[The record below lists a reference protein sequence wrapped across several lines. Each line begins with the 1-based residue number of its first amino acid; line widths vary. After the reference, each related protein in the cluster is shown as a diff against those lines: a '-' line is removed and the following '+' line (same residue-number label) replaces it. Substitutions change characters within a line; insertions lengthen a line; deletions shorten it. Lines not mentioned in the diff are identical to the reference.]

1 MNTFLHFFILV
12 AEGLEVPMAI
22 LITGG
27 AGFIGSHF
35 VRRMIHQGRRV
46 VVLDK
51 LTYAGNLENLKD
63 ILDDSKMSQ
72 QFKFYKGDICNQ
84 ELVEHIF
91 SEEAIDNLVNFAA
104 ESHVDRSISSADNF
118 IDTDMKGVFVLLE
131 ASRRFSLKKFI
142 QISTDE
148 VYGTAHHG
156 AFKETDALN
165 PSNPYAAS
173 KAGGDRLAYAY
184 WVTYKLPIIITRASN
199 NYGPNQHPEKFIPL
213 FITNA
218 LEDKALPLYGDGRQV
233 RDWIHVEDHCA
244 GIDFLMNHGK
254 DGEVYNIGGGNERY
268 NIDTAHLILDELG
281 KPHSLLEHVKD
292 REGHDRRY
300 ALDCSKLK
308 SLGWKAEIKFEKGLK
323 DTIQWYENNRAWWMR
338 IKSGEFMEYYY
349 KQYKHRFASTVLS

>member
-1 MNTFLHFFILV
+1 
-12 AEGLEVPMAI
+12 MAI

-35 VRRMIHQGRRV
+35 TRRMVNQGRRV

-63 ILDDSKMSQ
+63 VTEDAKTSKLLR
-72 QFKFYKGDICNQ
+72 FYKGDICDQ
-84 ELVEHIF
+84 GLVERIL
-91 SEEAIDNLVNFAA
+91 SEEGIDTIVNFAA
-104 ESHVDRSISSADNF
+104 ESHVDRSISSASTF

-131 ASRRFSLKKFI
+131 ASRRFPVKKFI

-165 PSNPYAAS
+165 PSNPYSAS

-199 NYGPNQHPEKFIPL
+199 NYGSHQYPEKFIPL

-218 LEDKALPLYGDGRQV
+218 LEDKKLPLYGDGKQV
-233 RDWIHVEDHCA
+233 RDWIHVDDHCEA
-244 GIDFLMNHGK
+244 IDFLMTHGK
-254 DGEVYNIGGGNERY
+254 NGEVYNIGGGNERC
-268 NIDTAHLILDELG
+268 NIDTACFILDELK
-281 KPHSLLEHVKD
+281 KPRTLIEHVKD

-300 ALDCSKLK
+300 ALDCAKLM
-308 SLGWKAEIKFEKGLK
+308 SLGWKPKIRFENSLS
-323 DTIQWYENNRAWWMR
+323 DTVKWYINNQSWWKR
-338 IKSGEFMEYYY
+338 IKNGEFMEYY
-349 KQYKHRFASTVLS
+349 KEQYSHRFASADSQIR

>member
-1 MNTFLHFFILV
+1 MS
-12 AEGLEVPMAI
+12 M

-35 VRRMIHQGRRV
+35 VRRMIEQDKRV

-63 ILDDSKMSQ
+63 ILDDSKRSR

-84 ELVEHIF
+84 EFIEHIF
-91 SEEAIDNLVNFAA
+91 SEESIDTIVNFAA
-104 ESHVDRSISSADNF
+104 ESHVDRSIRSAGNF

-131 ASRRFSLKKFI
+131 ASRRFSIKKFI

-148 VYGTAHHG
+148 VYGTAHQG
-156 AFKETDALN
+156 SFQETDALN
-165 PSNPYAAS
+165 PSNPYSAS

-184 WVTYKLPIIITRASN
+184 WVTYRLPIIITRASN

-218 LEDKALPLYGDGRQV
+218 LEEKKLPLYGDGKQI

-244 GIDFLMNHGK
+244 AIDFLMDRGK

-268 NIDTAHLILDELG
+268 NIDTAHRIVDEL
-281 KPHSLLEHVKD
+281 KKSRSFIEQVKD

-300 ALDCSKLK
+300 SLDCSKLM
-308 SLGWKAEIKFEKGLK
+308 SLGWKPQIKFENGLK
-323 DTIQWYENNRAWWMR
+323 DTIQWYENNQAWWKR
-338 IKSGEFMEYYY
+338 IKNGEFAEYYAR
-349 KQYKHRFASTVLS
+349 QYKHRFADTGLE

>member
-1 MNTFLHFFILV
+1 MT
-12 AEGLEVPMAI
+12 I

-35 VRRMIHQGRRV
+35 TRRMVNQGRRV

-63 ILDDSKMSQ
+63 VTEDSKTSKL
-72 QFKFYKGDICNQ
+72 FGFYKGDICNQ
-84 ELVEHIF
+84 ELVEHLL
-91 SEEAIDNLVNFAA
+91 SAEGIDTIINFAA
-104 ESHVDRSISSADNF
+104 DTHVDRSILSAGTF

-131 ASRRFSLKKFI
+131 AARRYKIKKFI

-148 VYGTAHHG
+148 VYGTASQG

-165 PSNPYAAS
+165 PSNPYSAS
-173 KAGGDRLAYAY
+173 KAGGDRLAYSY
-184 WVTYKLPIIITRASN
+184 WVTYGLPIIITRASN
-199 NYGPNQHPEKFIPL
+199 NYGPHQYPEKFIPL

-218 LEDKALPLYGDGRQV
+218 LEDKKLPLYGDGKQI

-244 GIDFLMNHGK
+244 GIDLLLTQGK

-268 NIDTAHLILDELG
+268 NIDTAHYILEELTKPRTLIEQ
-281 KPHSLLEHVKD
+281 VKD

-300 ALDCSKLK
+300 ALDCTKVM
-308 SLGWKAEIKFEKGLK
+308 SLGWGPQIKFENGLR
-323 DTIQWYENNRAWWMR
+323 DTIQWYVRNKAWWMR
-338 IKSGEFMEYYY
+338 IKNGEFVEYYN
-349 KQYKHRFASTVLS
+349 KQYMHRFGNTRGGVAASLS

>member
-1 MNTFLHFFILV
+1 MT
-12 AEGLEVPMAI
+12 I

-35 VRRMIHQGRRV
+35 VRRMINQGNRAV
-46 VVLDK
+46 VFDK

-63 ILDDSKMSQ
+63 IREDPKTSK

-84 ELVEHIF
+84 ELVEHIL
-91 SEEAIDNLVNFAA
+91 SEEGIDTVVNFAA
-104 ESHVDRSISSADNF
+104 ESHVDRSISSASTF

-131 ASRRFSLKKFI
+131 ASRRFKIKKFI

-148 VYGTAHHG
+148 VYGTAHQG

-165 PSNPYAAS
+165 PSNPYSAS

-184 WVTYKLPIIITRASN
+184 WVTYRLPIIITRASN

-218 LEDKALPLYGDGRQV
+218 LEDKKLPLYGDGKQA
-233 RDWIHVEDHCA
+233 RDWIHVEDHCTA
-244 GIDFLMNHGK
+244 IDFLMMRGK

-268 NIDTAHLILDELG
+268 NIDTACLILDELK
-281 KPHSLLEHVKD
+281 KPRSLIEHVKD

-300 ALDCSKLK
+300 ALDCTKLM
-308 SLGWKAEIKFEKGLK
+308 SLGWKPQIKFENGLK
-323 DTIQWYENNRAWWMR
+323 DTIQWYTNNQAWWKR
-338 IKSGEFMEYYY
+338 IKNGEFMEYYN
-349 KQYKHRFASTVLS
+349 KQYSHRFAANS

>member
-1 MNTFLHFFILV
+1 MT
-12 AEGLEVPMAI
+12 I

-35 VRRMIHQGRRV
+35 VRRMINQGKRT

-63 ILDDSKMSQ
+63 IVEGSSTSK

-84 ELVEHIF
+84 ELVEHLL
-91 SEEAIDNLVNFAA
+91 SEEGIDTIVNFAA
-104 ESHVDRSISSADNF
+104 ESHVDRSISSASTF
-118 IDTDMKGVFVLLE
+118 IDTDMKGVFVLIE
-131 ASRRFSLKKFI
+131 AARRFKIKKFI

-148 VYGTAHHG
+148 VYGTAYQG

-165 PSNPYAAS
+165 PSNPYSAS
-173 KAGGDRLAYAY
+173 KAGGGRLAYAY
-184 WVTYKLPIIITRASN
+184 WVTYRLPIIITRASN

-218 LEDKALPLYGDGRQV
+218 LEDKKLPLYGDGKQI
-233 RDWIHVEDHCA
+233 RDWIHVADHCA
-244 GIDFLMNHGK
+244 AIDFLMTHGK

-268 NIDTAHLILDELG
+268 NIDTSYIILDELK
-281 KPHSLLEHVKD
+281 KPKSLIEHVKD

-300 ALDCSKLK
+300 ALDCTKLRL
-308 SLGWKAEIKFEKGLK
+308 LGWEPKIKFENGLK
-323 DTIQWYENNRAWWMR
+323 DTIEWYRSNQSWWKR
-338 IKSGEFMEYYY
+338 IKSGEFEEYYD
-349 KQYKHRFASTVLS
+349 KQYKHRFSCAE

>member
-1 MNTFLHFFILV
+1 
-12 AEGLEVPMAI
+12 MAM

-35 VRRMIHQGRRV
+35 VRRMIHQGRQV

-63 ILDDSKMSQ
+63 IIDDSKTSQ
-72 QFKFYKGDICNQ
+72 QFTFYKGDICNQ

-91 SEEAIDNLVNFAA
+91 SVEDIDTIVNFAA
-104 ESHVDRSISSADNF
+104 ESHVDRSISSAGNF

-131 ASRRFSLKKFI
+131 ASRRFSIKKFI

-148 VYGTAHHG
+148 VYGTAHKG
-156 AFKETDALN
+156 AFRETDALN

-184 WVTYKLPIIITRASN
+184 WVTYELPVVITRASN

-218 LEDKALPLYGDGRQV
+218 LDDKALPLYGDGRQV
-233 RDWIHVEDHCA
+233 RDWIHVEDHCSA
-244 GIDFLMNHGK
+244 IDFIINHGK

-268 NIDTAHLILDELG
+268 NIDTARLILDELK
-281 KPHSLLEHVKD
+281 KPHSLMEHVKD

-300 ALDCSKLK
+300 ALDCTKLK
-308 SLGWKAEIKFEKGLK
+308 TLGWKAQILFENGLK
-323 DTIQWYENNRAWWMR
+323 DTVQWYKNNQSWWKR
-338 IKSGEFMEYYY
+338 IKNEEFMEYYN
-349 KQYKHRFASTVLS
+349 KQYKHRFAGTVLP

>member
-1 MNTFLHFFILV
+1 M
-12 AEGLEVPMAI
+12 

-35 VRRMIHQGRRV
+35 VSRMIRQGRHV

-63 ILDDSKMSQ
+63 VIEAAKTSQ

-84 ELVEHIF
+84 ELVDHIL
-91 SEEAIDNLVNFAA
+91 SEEGIDTIVNFAA
-104 ESHVDRSISSADNF
+104 ESHVDRSISSASSF
-118 IDTDMKGVFVLLE
+118 IDTDMKGVLVLLE
-131 ASRRFSLKKFI
+131 ASRRFSIKKFI

-156 AFKETDALN
+156 FFKETDALN
-165 PSNPYAAS
+165 PSNPYSAS

-218 LEDKALPLYGDGRQV
+218 LEDKKLPLYGDGKQV
-233 RDWIHVEDHCA
+233 RDWIHVDDHCA
-244 GIDFLMNHGK
+244 AIDFLIAQGR

-268 NIDTAHLILDELG
+268 NIDTAYLILDELK
-281 KPHSLLEHVKD
+281 KPRSLIEHVKD

-300 ALDCSKLK
+300 ALDCSKLV
-308 SLGWKAEIKFEKGLK
+308 SLGWKAKIKFEDGLK
-323 DTIQWYENNRAWWMR
+323 DTVQWYKNNEAWWRR
-338 IKSGEFMEYYY
+338 IKNGEFMEYYN
-349 KQYKHRFASTVLS
+349 KQYSHRFATNS

>member
-1 MNTFLHFFILV
+1 MS
-12 AEGLEVPMAI
+12 I

-35 VRRMIHQGRRV
+35 VRRVINQGNRA

-51 LTYAGNLENLKD
+51 LTYAGNLENLKE
-63 ILDDSKMSQ
+63 IIEDSKTSR

-84 ELVEHIF
+84 ELVEHIL
-91 SEEAIDNLVNFAA
+91 SEEGIDTVVNFAA
-104 ESHVDRSISSADNF
+104 ESHVDRSISSASNF

-131 ASRRFSLKKFI
+131 ASRCFKIQKFI

-148 VYGTAHHG
+148 VYGTAYQG

-165 PSNPYAAS
+165 PSNPYSAS

-184 WVTYKLPIIITRASN
+184 WVTYRLPIIITRASN

-218 LEDKALPLYGDGRQV
+218 LEDKKLPLYGDGKQV
-233 RDWIHVEDHCA
+233 RDWVHVADHCA
-244 GIDFLMNHGK
+244 AIDFLMTQGK

-268 NIDTAHLILDELG
+268 NIDTAHFILDELK
-281 KPHSLLEHVKD
+281 KPRSLIEHVKD

-300 ALDCSKLK
+300 ALDCTKLM
-308 SLGWKAEIKFEKGLK
+308 SLGWKPQIKFENGLK
-323 DTIQWYENNRAWWMR
+323 DTIQWYRNNEAWWKR
-338 IKSGEFMEYYY
+338 IKNGEFMEYYN
-349 KQYKHRFASTVLS
+349 KQYSHRFADTGVQQNLK

>member
-1 MNTFLHFFILV
+1 MS
-12 AEGLEVPMAI
+12 I

-35 VRRMIHQGRRV
+35 VRRMIYQGKRL

-63 ILDDSKMSQ
+63 VIDDSKTSQ

-91 SEEAIDNLVNFAA
+91 SEESIDTLINFAA
-104 ESHVDRSISSADNF
+104 ESHVDRSISSAGNF

-131 ASRRFSLKKFI
+131 ASRRFSVKKFI

-148 VYGTAHHG
+148 VYGTAYQG

-165 PSNPYAAS
+165 PSNPYSAS

-184 WVTYKLPIIITRASN
+184 WVTYRLPIIITRASN

-218 LEDKALPLYGDGRQV
+218 LEDKELPLYGDGKQM
-233 RDWIHVEDHCA
+233 RDWVHVEDHCA
-244 GIDFLMNHGK
+244 AIDFLMGYGK
-254 DGEVYNIGGGNERY
+254 EGEVYNIGGGNERY
-268 NIDTAHLILDELG
+268 NIDTAHLILDELK
-281 KPHSLLEHVKD
+281 KPRSLIEHVKD

-300 ALDCSKLK
+300 ALDCSKLI
-308 SLGWKAEIKFEKGLK
+308 SLGWKPQIKFENGLK
-323 DTIQWYENNRAWWMR
+323 DTIHWYTNNQAWWKR
-338 IKSGEFMEYYY
+338 IKNGEFMEYYN
-349 KQYKHRFASTVLS
+349 KQYGHRFAHTSLHRNR

>member
-1 MNTFLHFFILV
+1 MS
-12 AEGLEVPMAI
+12 M

-35 VRRMIHQGRRV
+35 VSRMIRQGRHV

-63 ILDDSKMSQ
+63 VIEAAKTSQ

-84 ELVEHIF
+84 ELVDHIL
-91 SEEAIDNLVNFAA
+91 SEEGIDTIVNFAA
-104 ESHVDRSISSADNF
+104 ESHVDRSISSASSF
-118 IDTDMKGVFVLLE
+118 IDTDMKGVLVLLE
-131 ASRRFSLKKFI
+131 ASRRFSIKKFI

-156 AFKETDALN
+156 FFKETDALN
-165 PSNPYAAS
+165 PSNPYSAS

-218 LEDKALPLYGDGRQV
+218 LEDKKLPLYGDGKQV
-233 RDWIHVEDHCA
+233 RDWIHVDDHCA
-244 GIDFLMNHGK
+244 AIDFLIAHGR

-268 NIDTAHLILDELG
+268 NIDTAYLILDELK
-281 KPHSLLEHVKD
+281 KPRSLIEHVKD

-300 ALDCSKLK
+300 ALDCSKLV
-308 SLGWKAEIKFEKGLK
+308 SLGWKAKIKFEDGLK
-323 DTIQWYENNRAWWMR
+323 DTVQWYKNNEAWWRR
-338 IKSGEFMEYYY
+338 IKNGEFMEYYN
-349 KQYKHRFASTVLS
+349 KQYSHRFATNS

>member
-1 MNTFLHFFILV
+1 M
-12 AEGLEVPMAI
+12 

-35 VRRMIHQGRRV
+35 VSRMIRQGRHV

-63 ILDDSKMSQ
+63 VIEAAKTSQ

-84 ELVEHIF
+84 ELVDHIL
-91 SEEAIDNLVNFAA
+91 SEEGIDTIVNFAA
-104 ESHVDRSISSADNF
+104 ESHVDRSISSASSF
-118 IDTDMKGVFVLLE
+118 IDTDMKGVLVLLE
-131 ASRRFSLKKFI
+131 ASRRFSIKKFI

-156 AFKETDALN
+156 FFKETDALN
-165 PSNPYAAS
+165 PSNPYSAS

-218 LEDKALPLYGDGRQV
+218 LEDKKLPLYGDGKQV
-233 RDWIHVEDHCA
+233 RDWIHVDDHCA
-244 GIDFLMNHGK
+244 AIDFLIAHGR

-268 NIDTAHLILDELG
+268 NIDTAYLILDELK
-281 KPHSLLEHVKD
+281 KPRSLIEHVKD

-300 ALDCSKLK
+300 ALDCSKLV
-308 SLGWKAEIKFEKGLK
+308 SLGWKAKIKFEDGLK
-323 DTIQWYENNRAWWMR
+323 DTVQWYKNNEAWWRR
-338 IKSGEFMEYYY
+338 IKNGEFMEYYN
-349 KQYKHRFASTVLS
+349 KQYSHRFATNS

>member
-1 MNTFLHFFILV
+1 MT
-12 AEGLEVPMAI
+12 I

-35 VRRMIHQGRRV
+35 ARRMVSQGSRV

-63 ILDDSKMSQ
+63 ITEDSKTSQ
-72 QFKFYKGDICNQ
+72 LFKFYKGDICNQ
-84 ELVEHIF
+84 ELVEHIL
-91 SEEAIDNLVNFAA
+91 SVEGIDTIVNFAA
-104 ESHVDRSISSADNF
+104 ETHVDRSIQSASAF
-118 IDTDMKGVFVLLE
+118 IDTDMKGVFILLE
-131 ASRRFSLKKFI
+131 ASKRFGIKKFI

-148 VYGTAHHG
+148 VYGTAYQG

-165 PSNPYAAS
+165 PSNPYSAS
-173 KAGGDRLAYAY
+173 KTGGDRLAYAY

-199 NYGPNQHPEKFIPL
+199 NYGPYQYPEKFIPL

-218 LEDKALPLYGDGRQV
+218 LEDKKLPLYGDGKQS

-244 GIDFLMNHGK
+244 SIDFLMTHGK

-268 NIDTAHLILDELG
+268 NIDTACIILDELK
-281 KPHSLLEHVKD
+281 KPKSLIEHVKD

-300 ALDCSKLK
+300 ALDCTKLM
-308 SLGWKAEIKFEKGLK
+308 SLGWKPKIKFENGLK
-323 DTIQWYENNRAWWMR
+323 DTIEWYRNNQSWWKR
-338 IKSGEFMEYYY
+338 IKSGEFAEYYD
-349 KQYKHRFASTVLS
+349 KQYNHRFSCMNPPN